1 MYGHSGAGRS
11 AAGAH
16 REEAAPSPIFEA
28 RVSISSAP
36 PSVPEVSLGSVDA
49 SAPRSSLRSFYDLL
63 YKEKVFLVVMTLA
76 VILTGAVFDQPKV
89 AMWVG
94 FLFAGYSAVANDSI
108 QTIGTFISS
117 NRETAWWKLWLFIGG
132 IFVVTMTVGWL
143 THGGDVS
150 YGRLTSKGFET
161 APSSFEFLHVAAPL
175 VLMLLTRMR
184 MPVSTTFLLL
194 SSFAT
199 TGKGIWDITLKSVS
213 GYGIALAVSMAVWL
227 ALGPAM
233 KRAFVG
239 AAHPAWRIGQW
250 LSSGALW
257 AVWLAQDAANIA
269 VYLPRQ
275 LDVVQFGAF
284 VVSIFLGL
292 GLLFWQGGERIQEVV
307 NEKSAVVD
315 VRPAT
320 IIDFVYAMIL
330 LVFQVWSA
338 VPMSTTWVFVG
349 LLGGRELAMALRQA
363 NEDGRSVGTALRMMG
378 RDFAYVTVGF
388 LVALAVAAA
397 SNPVVKDALLTK

>member
-1 MYGHSGAGRS
+1 M
-11 AAGAH
+11 
-16 REEAAPSPIFEA
+16 
-28 RVSISSAP
+28 SISSAP
-36 PSVPEVSLGSVDA
+36 PGSPS
-49 SAPRSSLRSFYDLL
+49 SAESGGGGGPPRSSLRSFYDLL
-63 YKEKVFLVVMTLA
+63 YQEKVFLVVMTLS
-76 VILTGAVFDQPKV
+76 VILTGAIYDQPQI

-117 NRETAWWKLWLFIGG
+117 NRGRPWWQLWLFIGG
-132 IFVVTMTVGWL
+132 IFVVTMLVGWWMYD
-143 THGGDVS
+143 GDVS
-150 YGRLTSKGFET
+150 YGRLSSKGFET
-161 APSSFEFLHVAAPL
+161 APTSFEFLHVAAPL

-199 TGKGIWDITLKSVS
+199 TGKGIWDITFKSVS
-213 GYGIALAVSMAVWL
+213 GYVIAFAVAMAVWM
-227 ALGPAM
+227 ALGPYM
-233 KRAFVG
+233 KRVFVG
-239 AAHPAWRIGQW
+239 EAHPGWRVGQW
-250 LSSGALW
+250 LSSGVLW

-275 LDVVQFGAF
+275 LDLVQLTVFI
-284 VVSIFLGL
+284 VSIFLGL

-330 LVFQVWSA
+330 LVFQVWNE

-349 LLGGRELAMALRQA
+349 LLGGRELAMALRDA
-363 NEDGRSVGTALRMMG
+363 NEDGRSVGAAFKMMA
-378 RDFAYVTVGF
+378 RDLVYVTIGF
-388 LVALAVAAA
+388 IVALAVAAG
-397 SNPVVKDALLTK
+397 SNPVVKDALFAE

>member
-1 MYGHSGAGRS
+1 MSTSSSPPSGSPAPEHDRP
-11 AAGAH
+11 
-16 REEAAPSPIFEA
+16 AAP
-28 RVSISSAP
+28 
-36 PSVPEVSLGSVDA
+36 PE
-49 SAPRSSLRSFYDLL
+49 SSLRTFYDLL
-63 YKEKVFLVVMTLA
+63 YKEKVFLVVMTLS
-76 VILTGAVFDQPKV
+76 VILTGAVYDRPQI

-117 NRETAWWKLWLFIGG
+117 NRGRPWWQLWLFIGG
-132 IFVVTMTVGWL
+132 IFVVTMVGGWFAYN
-143 THGGDVS
+143 GDVS
-150 YGRLTSKGFET
+150 YGRLSSKGFET
-161 APSSFEFLHVAAPL
+161 APTSFEFLHVAAPL

-213 GYGIALAVSMAVWL
+213 GYGIAFGVSMAVWL
-227 ALGPAM
+227 ALGPYM
-233 KRAFVG
+233 KRVFVG
-239 AAHPAWRIGQW
+239 EAHPGWRVGQW
-250 LSSGALW
+250 VSSGVLW

-275 LDVVQFGAF
+275 LDVTQLVVFI
-284 VVSIFLGL
+284 VSIFLGL

-320 IIDFVYAMIL
+320 IIDFVYALIL
-330 LVFQVWSA
+330 LVFQVWNE

-349 LLGGRELAMALRQA
+349 LLGGRELAMALRDA
-363 NEDGRSVGTALRMMG
+363 NEDGRSVGAAFKMMA
-378 RDFAYVTVGF
+378 RDLVYVTIGF
-388 LVALAVAAA
+388 IVALAVAAG
-397 SNPVVKDALLTK
+397 SNPIVKDALLNK

>member
-1 MYGHSGAGRS
+1 M
-11 AAGAH
+11 
-16 REEAAPSPIFEA
+16 
-28 RVSISSAP
+28 SISSAP
-36 PSVPEVSLGSVDA
+36 PGSSPSPESGASGSL
-49 SAPRSSLRSFYDLL
+49 PRSSLRSFYDLL
-63 YKEKVFLVVMTLA
+63 YKEKVFLVVMTLS
-76 VILTGAVFDQPKV
+76 VILTGAVYDQPQI

-117 NRETAWWKLWLFIGG
+117 NRGRPWWQLWLFIGG
-132 IFVVTMTVGWL
+132 IFVVTMLYGWFAYN
-143 THGGDVS
+143 GDVS

-161 APSSFEFLHVAAPL
+161 APTSFEFLHVAAPL
-175 VLMLLTRMR
+175 VLMLLTRLR

-213 GYGIALAVSMAVWL
+213 GYVIAFGVAMAVWM
-227 ALGPAM
+227 ALGPLM
-233 KRAFVG
+233 KRIFVG
-239 AAHPAWRIGQW
+239 EAHPGWRIGQW
-250 LSSGALW
+250 VSSGVLW
-257 AVWLAQDAANIA
+257 AVWLAQDAANVA

-275 LDVVQFGAF
+275 LDVTQLAVFI
-284 VVSIFLGL
+284 VSIFLGL

-320 IIDFVYAMIL
+320 IIDFVYALIL
-330 LVFQVWSA
+330 LVFQVWSE

-349 LLGGRELAMALRQA
+349 LLGGRELAMALRGA
-363 NEDGRSVGTALRMMG
+363 NEDGRSVSAALKMMG
-378 RDFAYVTVGF
+378 RDLVYVTIGF
-388 LVALAVAAA
+388 VVALAVAAG
-397 SNPVVKDALLTK
+397 SNPVVKEALFTK

>member
-1 MYGHSGAGRS
+1 M
-11 AAGAH
+11 
-16 REEAAPSPIFEA
+16 
-28 RVSISSAP
+28 SISSAP
-36 PSVPEVSLGSVDA
+36 PGSSPSPESGASGSL
-49 SAPRSSLRSFYDLL
+49 PRSSLRSFYDLL
-63 YKEKVFLVVMTLA
+63 YKEKVFLVVMTLS
-76 VILTGAVFDQPKV
+76 VILTGAVYDQPQI

-117 NRETAWWKLWLFIGG
+117 NRGRPWWQLWLFIGG
-132 IFVVTMTVGWL
+132 IFVVTMLYGWFAYN
-143 THGGDVS
+143 GDVS

-161 APSSFEFLHVAAPL
+161 APTSFEFLHVAAPL
-175 VLMLLTRMR
+175 VLMLLTRLR

-213 GYGIALAVSMAVWL
+213 GYVIAFGVAMAVWM
-227 ALGPAM
+227 ALGPHM
-233 KRAFVG
+233 KRIFVG
-239 AAHPAWRIGQW
+239 EAHPGWRIGQW
-250 LSSGALW
+250 VSSGVLW
-257 AVWLAQDAANIA
+257 AVWLAQDAANVA

-275 LDVVQFGAF
+275 LDVTQLAVFI
-284 VVSIFLGL
+284 VSIFLGL

-320 IIDFVYAMIL
+320 IIDFVYALIL
-330 LVFQVWSA
+330 LVFQVWSE

-349 LLGGRELAMALRQA
+349 LLGGRELAMALRGA
-363 NEDGRSVGTALRMMG
+363 NEDGRSVSAALKMMG
-378 RDFAYVTVGF
+378 RDLVYVTIGF
-388 LVALAVAAA
+388 VVALAVAAG
-397 SNPVVKDALLTK
+397 SNPVVKEALFTK

>member
-1 MYGHSGAGRS
+1 
-11 AAGAH
+11 
-16 REEAAPSPIFEA
+16 
-28 RVSISSAP
+28 VSISSAP
-36 PSVPEVSLGSVDA
+36 PGSSPSPESGASGSL
-49 SAPRSSLRSFYDLL
+49 PRSSLRSFYDLL
-63 YKEKVFLVVMTLA
+63 YKEKVFLVVMTLS
-76 VILTGAVFDQPKV
+76 VILTGAVYDQPQI

-117 NRETAWWKLWLFIGG
+117 NRGRPWWQLWLFIGG
-132 IFVVTMTVGWL
+132 IFVVTMLYGWFAYN
-143 THGGDVS
+143 GDVS

-161 APSSFEFLHVAAPL
+161 APTSFEFLHVAAPL
-175 VLMLLTRMR
+175 VLMLLTRLR

-213 GYGIALAVSMAVWL
+213 GYVIAFGVAMAVWM
-227 ALGPAM
+227 ALGPLM
-233 KRAFVG
+233 KRIFVG
-239 AAHPAWRIGQW
+239 EAHPGWRIGQW
-250 LSSGALW
+250 VSSGVLW
-257 AVWLAQDAANIA
+257 AVWLAQDAANVA

-275 LDVVQFGAF
+275 LDVTQLAVFI
-284 VVSIFLGL
+284 VSIFLGL

-320 IIDFVYAMIL
+320 IIDFVYALIL
-330 LVFQVWSA
+330 LVFQVWSE

-349 LLGGRELAMALRQA
+349 LLGGRELAMALRGA
-363 NEDGRSVGTALRMMG
+363 NEDGRSVSAALKMMG
-378 RDFAYVTVGF
+378 RDLVYVTIGF
-388 LVALAVAAA
+388 VVALAVAAG
-397 SNPVVKDALLTK
+397 SNPVVKEALFTK

>member
-1 MYGHSGAGRS
+1 M
-11 AAGAH
+11 
-16 REEAAPSPIFEA
+16 
-28 RVSISSAP
+28 SISSAP
-36 PSVPEVSLGSVDA
+36 PSVSQQ
-49 SAPRSSLRSFYDLL
+49 SAPTTGGPEHAGAQSSLRSFYDLL
-63 YKEKVFLVVMTLA
+63 YKEKVFLVVMTLS
-76 VILTGAVFDQPKV
+76 VILTGAVYDQPQI

-132 IFVVTMTVGWL
+132 IFVVTMVGGWFAYN
-143 THGGDVS
+143 GDVS
-150 YGRLTSKGFET
+150 YGRLSSKGFET
-161 APSSFEFLHVAAPL
+161 APTSFAFLHVAAPL

-213 GYGIALAVSMAVWL
+213 GYVIAFGVAMAVWMT
-227 ALGPAM
+227 LGPAM
-233 KRAFVG
+233 KRIFVG

-250 LSSGALW
+250 LSSGVLW

-275 LDVVQFGAF
+275 LGVGELVVF
-284 VVSIFLGL
+284 VGSVFCGL

-320 IIDFVYAMIL
+320 VIDFVYAMIL
-330 LVFQVWSA
+330 LVFQVWSE

-349 LLGGRELAMALRQA
+349 LLGGRELAMALRNA

-378 RDFAYVTVGF
+378 RDLVYVTIGF
-388 LVALAVAAA
+388 LVALAVAAG
-397 SNPVVKDALLTK
+397 SNPVVKDALFNQ

>member
-1 MYGHSGAGRS
+1 VSTSSSPPTGGPAPEHGRP
-11 AAGAH
+11 
-16 REEAAPSPIFEA
+16 AAP
-28 RVSISSAP
+28 
-36 PSVPEVSLGSVDA
+36 PE
-49 SAPRSSLRSFYDLL
+49 SSLRTFYDLL
-63 YKEKVFLVVMTLA
+63 YKEKVFLVVMTFS
-76 VILTGAVFDQPKV
+76 VILTGAVYDRPQI

-117 NRETAWWKLWLFIGG
+117 NRGRPWWQLWLFIGG
-132 IFVVTMTVGWL
+132 IFVVTMVAGWFAYN
-143 THGGDVS
+143 GDVS
-150 YGRLTSKGFET
+150 YGRLSSKGFET
-161 APSSFEFLHVAAPL
+161 APTSFEFLHVAAPL

-213 GYGIALAVSMAVWL
+213 GYVIAFGVAMAVWM
-227 ALGPAM
+227 ALGPYM
-233 KRAFVG
+233 KRVFVG
-239 AAHPAWRIGQW
+239 EAHPGWRVGQW
-250 LSSGALW
+250 VSSGVLW

-275 LDVVQFGAF
+275 LDVTQLVVFI
-284 VVSIFLGL
+284 VSIFLGL

-320 IIDFVYAMIL
+320 IIDFVYALIL
-330 LVFQVWSA
+330 LVFQVWNE

-349 LLGGRELAMALRQA
+349 LLGGRELAMALRDA
-363 NEDGRSVGTALRMMG
+363 NEDGRSVGAAFKMMA
-378 RDFAYVTVGF
+378 RDLVYVTIGF
-388 LVALAVAAA
+388 IVALAVAAG
-397 SNPVVKDALLTK
+397 SNPVVKDALLNK